1 MRFQLLTLID
11 ITETKARKGDNPFE
25 YMQQQ
30 NFLTCLQTISLRAN
44 PIITQ
49 SPSISTENLKN
60 FNFGEFYKGR
70 HRIWKLTFEFE
81 YDNHSIE
88 LLTKDFDLVPVIN
101 NLSESI
107 QMKVSAF
114 LTNGREDRNT
124 YIISL
129 FDK

>member
-30 NFLTCLQTISLRAN
+30 NFLTCVQTISLRAN
-44 PIITQ
+44 PTIPQ
-49 SPSISTENLKN
+49 SSSVTTENLKN
-60 FNFGEFYKGR
+60 FKFGELYKGR
-70 HRIWKLTFEFE
+70 HRVWSLTFEFE

-101 NLSESI
+101 NLNESI
-107 QMKVSAF
+107 QMNVSAF

-124 YIISL
+124 YIISV
-129 FDK
+129 